1 MRIPAW
7 FITVAVLAAAGL
19 PIEAQSLTEARYPYK
34 KIGDRELEVIV
45 YSPGSVL
52 PGEAD
57 ALRPAIILI
66 HGGGWRGGQPEIL
79 SWAARELAGRGA
91 VCIAVQYRLAGSN
104 GATIQDCLDDVRD
117 SVRWVRQEA
126 PRLGIN
132 PNRLALL
139 GESAGGHLAAAVV
152 MLQSRV
158 DVSALVL
165 LNPVLD
171 LEPPRWSLRIPGVTQ
186 ENARA
191 WSPLRFVR
199 EGLPPVLIVHGTDD
213 SVVPITQSRQFA
225 ADLQAAGNRAK
236 LLELDHV
243 EHAFFSP
250 GYGKEEVRLRVLQDI
265 CGFLSGEKLLPSR
278 ANPDKSW

>member
-7 FITVAVLAAAGL
+7 FIPVAVLAAAGL
-19 PIEAQSLTEARYPYK
+19 PIEVLALTEARYHYK
-34 KIGDRELEVIV
+34 KIVDRELEVVV
-45 YSPGSVL
+45 YSPESAPV
-52 PGEAD
+52 GEAD

-132 PNRLALL
+132 ANRLALL

-165 LNPVLD
+165 LNPALD
-171 LEPPRWSLRIPGVTQ
+171 LDSPRWSLRIPGLTP
-186 ENARA
+186 ENAYS

-213 SVVPITQSRQFA
+213 SVVPIAQSRQFA
-225 ADLQAAGNRAK
+225 SDLQASGNRAK
-236 LLELDHV
+236 LVELDHV
-243 EHAFFSP
+243 EHAFFIP

-265 CGFLSGEKLLPSR
+265 CGFLSAEKLLPSR
-278 ANPDKSW
+278 TDPDKT

>member
-7 FITVAVLAAAGL
+7 FFPVVVLAAAGL
-19 PIEAQSLTEARYPYK
+19 QIEAQAQTEARYPYK
-34 KIGDRELEVIV
+34 KIGDRELEAIV
-45 YSPGSVL
+45 FSPESA
-52 PGEAD
+52 PAGEAD

-66 HGGGWRGGQPEIL
+66 HGGGWKGGQPEIL

-139 GESAGGHLAAAVV
+139 GESAGGHLAAAAV
-152 MLQSRV
+152 MLPSHV
-158 DVSALVL
+158 DAAALVL

-171 LEPPRWSLRIPGVTQ
+171 LEPPRWSLRIPGVTP

-191 WSPLRFVR
+191 WSPLAFVR
-199 EGLPPVLIVHGTDD
+199 AGLPPVLIVHGTDD
-213 SVVPITQSRQFA
+213 SVVPIAQSRQFA

-236 LLELDHV
+236 LVELDHV
-243 EHAFFSP
+243 EHAFFIP
-250 GYGKEEVRLRVLQDI
+250 GYGEEKVRLRVLQDI

-278 ANPDKSW
+278 ANPDKS